1 VDGDEQPAERERQVL
16 ADRTH
21 RYAGAPPSFL
31 FEALTTRR
39 HRWLVLQPGEV
50 EPNVLEAVA
59 NKRVVWSSFW
69 PISPNDTIEFD
80 LARCGDGGEI
90 RFRWFSRSPP
100 DERGIAITRQRLNR
114 KFASDLRG
122 AVAEYVWSFVPRSDP

>member
-1 VDGDEQPAERERQVL
+1 
-16 ADRTH
+16 
-21 RYAGAPPSFL
+21 
-31 FEALTTRR
+31 
-39 HRWLVLQPGEV
+39 V

-59 NKRVVWSSFW
+59 NNRVVWSSFW

-80 LARCGDGGEI
+80 LARWGDGGEI
-90 RFRWFSRSPP
+90 RFRWFSSSPP

-122 AVAEYVWSFVPRSDP
+122 AVAEYTWS

>member
-1 VDGDEQPAERERQVL
+1 
-16 ADRTH
+16 
-21 RYAGAPPSFL
+21 
-31 FEALTTRR
+31 
-39 HRWLVLQPGEV
+39 V

-80 LARCGDGGEI
+80 LARFGDDGTI
-90 RFRWFSRSPP
+90 RFRWFTSSRP

-114 KFASDLRG
+114 KFASDLRS
-122 AVAEYVWSFVPRSDP
+122 AVAEYTWSSAPRSDA